1 MGKLSNRYLN
11 IPLNAVIHP
20 VPTEVQK
27 VVKEEQKA
35 VNLALIEK
43 SEDIKE
49 LVKPVEEMSGEQ
61 RPTISGSGGVRSW
74 SKLNPRYYGVGA
86 TILLIVVF
94 AVFGV
99 KFLQQSSIA
108 KETLTPTQPM
118 ESIITLTAPLTSVP
132 TQTNPPDAAAGTPP
146 TAVPTLGVG
155 SEMTSQKD
163 GMTILYIPAGEFIMG
178 REDIMDESP
187 THKVY
192 LDSFWLDQIEV
203 TNNMYSSCVEAG
215 VCMEPKN
222 KVSAKNINYYGNIA
236 FNNYPVIYVD
246 WNMAAI
252 YCSWTDRRLPSEA
265 EWEKAARGDEGHMYP
280 WGNNSPNG
288 TLLNYN
294 NIVADT
300 SSVMSYEAGKSPYG
314 VYDMAGNV
322 WEWVNDWYSASY
334 YLVPESLNPLGPP
347 TGQERVHR
355 GGSFYEG
362 DSFIYSSK
370 RDKGDP
376 SFVSFNL
383 GFRCAVNAE

>member
-1 MGKLSNRYLN
+1 
-11 IPLNAVIHP
+11 
-20 VPTEVQK
+20 
-27 VVKEEQKA
+27 
-35 VNLALIEK
+35 
-43 SEDIKE
+43 
-49 LVKPVEEMSGEQ
+49 
-61 RPTISGSGGVRSW
+61 
-74 SKLNPRYYGVGA
+74 
-86 TILLIVVF
+86 
-94 AVFGV
+94 
-99 KFLQQSSIA
+99 
-108 KETLTPTQPM
+108 
-118 ESIITLTAPLTSVP
+118 
-132 TQTNPPDAAAGTPP
+132 
-146 TAVPTLGVG
+146 
-155 SEMTSQKD
+155 
-163 GMTILYIPAGEFIMG
+163 
-178 REDIMDESP
+178 MDESP

-376 SFVSFNL
+376 GFVSFNL
-383 GFRCAVNAE
+383 GFRCAVYAEKRPSSNLIHLIQYCPHADPLYFQE